1 MAIQIKRS
9 AVNSSTTLPG
19 SLASGE
25 LAVVQAAKKL
35 FIGRH
40 NNSEVEVFHLSTLN
54 DITGGNGI
62 TSTVPVASNDNSST
76 LAVDITDSTIFG
88 TTAAKGLL
96 QADSDVFQVTS
107 GVVDV
112 KDNGIDNTHIDWG
125 TGSGQVSSAD
135 VVEETNLYHTTA
147 RARGAFSNG
156 TGVVITNGSVA
167 IGQSV
172 ATDQTPQF
180 AGMNID
186 GNATVTGNITFDA
199 GSGNSTIASTNGN
212 VLVEGTEFVG
222 NDVTIAG
229 NLTVEG
235 ATTTVKSNTVVIDDP
250 IFLLGAVSGAAP
262 SSDDNKDRGILAH
275 YYSGSAKQA
284 FFGLDDSSGRFTFI
298 PDATELSGV
307 ISGSAGHAQ
316 FSEVT
321 ATTFHGTLDGGTF

>member
-1 MAIQIKRS
+1 MAIQIKRAS
-9 AVNSSTTLPG
+9 NNASTTLPG
-19 SLASGE
+19 SLLSGE

-40 NNSEVEVFHLSTLN
+40 NNSDVEVFHLSTLN

-62 TSTVPVASNDNSST
+62 TSTVPAASNDNSAT
-76 LAVDITDSTIFG
+76 LAVDLTDSNIFG
-88 TTAAKGLL
+88 TTSAKGLL

-107 GVVDV
+107 GVIDV

-147 RARGAFSNG
+147 RARAAFSNG

-172 ATDQTPQF
+172 ATNVSPQF
-180 AGMNID
+180 AGLDIN
-186 GNATVTGNITFDA
+186 GSVTVTGDITGD
-199 GSGNSTIASTNGN
+199 SGNMTVSASGGN
-212 VLVEGTEFVG
+212 VLVEGSTFSG
-222 NDVTIAG
+222 NDVTIPG

-235 ATTTVKSNTVVIDDP
+235 STTTIESNTVVIDDP

-284 FFGLDDSSGRFTFI
+284 FFGLDDSTGRFTFI

-307 ISGSAGHAQ
+307 ISGSVGHAE